1 MTNFNHRGISRRK
14 FLQGISMAGVGAA
27 LAACAPVA
35 APAASSDAG
44 AADAPAEEVKTV
56 SFWIFWTQPGKIAD
70 QLLATP
76 ELEQLLGGNQLD
88 FKTGVNLEARLTA
101 IAGGTPPDIGALGD
115 YTDFMA
121 RGVLDPLDDYVAAS
135 DIINEEDFLEAN
147 WSQTHY
153 EGSMYGVPAIEG
165 FVRRALYYNARM
177 VEEAGLDPDNPP
189 VTWDELMVWHLAL
202 TKFDDAGN
210 LIQIG
215 IDPFDAEGGTG
226 PGNDGWCQMDSWGI
240 HWWDA
245 DTKVFDFDNGA
256 FAESY
261 EVMGEFV
268 RVIGPDN
275 LVGLRGVEGQGTWG
289 GSFNSE
295 VQAMIIE
302 GYWHSGETFNEKPEV
317 AEHLRA
323 TWIPVPESRRG
334 TKIQTGGGHMVQMF
348 KEGKLKDEAWPV
360 AEWLQTTSV
369 IDLIFENIGWLPS
382 YKPYY
387 DTIDPNYY
395 PALEFTIN
403 SVNEATYWG
412 EENRN
417 EIMSFISDKNLD
429 LREAVYRD
437 EMTGA
442 EAAAKLQ
449 EDAEKEYVA
458 AGFG

>member
-1 MTNFNHRGISRRK
+1 MSKLDNRTLSRRD
-14 FLQGISMAGVGAA
+14 FLRGATLASAAGV
-27 LAACAPVA
+27 LAACAPGGAAGTASEVGGGE
-35 APAASSDAG
+35 APAD
-44 AADAPAEEVKTV
+44 EVKTV

-76 ELEQLLGGNQLD
+76 ELAELMGDNKLD
-88 FKTGVNLEARLTA
+88 FKTGVDQQARLTA

-121 RGVLDPLDDYVAAS
+121 RGVVDALDDYVATS
-135 DIINEEDFLEAN
+135 DIIRKEDFLKAN
-147 WSQTHY
+147 WSQTQY
-153 EGSMYGVPAIEG
+153 EGAMYGVPAIEG
-165 FVRRALYYNARM
+165 FVRRALYYNAKM

-189 VTWDELMVWHLAL
+189 VTWDELMDWHLTL

-210 LIQIG
+210 LLQIG
-215 IDPFDAEGGTG
+215 IDPYDAEGGVG
-226 PGNDGWCQMDSWGI
+226 PGNDGWFQMDSWGI

-245 DTKVFDFDNGA
+245 DTKVFDFDNEA

-261 EVMGEFV
+261 EVMGEFI
-268 RVIGPDN
+268 RVVGPDN
-275 LVGLRGVEGQGTWG
+275 LVGMRGVEGQGTWG
-289 GSFNSE
+289 GAFNAE

-317 AEHLRA
+317 AEQLRA
-323 TWIPVPESRRG
+323 TWVPVPESRRG

-348 KEGKLKDEAWPV
+348 REGKHKDEAWPV
-360 AEWLQTTSV
+360 AEWLQTNGF

-387 DTIDPNYY
+387 ETIDPDYF
-395 PALEFTIN
+395 PALAFTIN
-403 SVNEATYWG
+403 SVEEATYWG

-417 EIMSFISDKNLD
+417 EIMPFIREKHGDY
-429 LREAVYRD
+429 REAVYRD
-437 EMTGA
+437 EMSGA

-449 EDAEKEYVA
+449 QDAEKEWKA

>member
-1 MTNFNHRGISRRK
+1 MSNLKNKHFSRRD
-14 FLQGISMAGVGAA
+14 FLRGASVATAAGV
-27 LAACAPVA
+27 LAACAPA
-35 APAASSDAG
+35 GSTGSASDAG
-44 AADAPAEEVKTV
+44 GGDAPSAEAQTV

-70 QLLATP
+70 QLLATS
-76 ELEQLLGGNQLD
+76 ELEELMGGNTLD
-88 FKTGVNLEARLTA
+88 FKTGVNQEARLTA

-121 RGVLDPLDDYVAAS
+121 RGVVDPLDDYVATS
-135 DIINEEDFLEAN
+135 SVINEEDFLGTN
-147 WSQTHY
+147 WSQTQY
-153 EGSMYGVPAIEG
+153 EGAMYGIPAIEG
-165 FVRRALYYNARM
+165 FVRRALYYNAKM
-177 VEEAGLDPDNPP
+177 IEEAGLDPDNPP
-189 VTWDELMVWHLAL
+189 VTWDELFDWHVTL

-210 LIQIG
+210 LLQIG
-215 IDPFDAEGGTG
+215 IDPFDAEGGVG

-240 HWWDA
+240 QWWNA
-245 DTKVFDFDNGA
+245 DTKVFNFDNEE

-261 EVMGEFV
+261 EVMGEFIRHV
-268 RVIGPDN
+268 GPDN
-275 LVGLRGVEGQGTWG
+275 LVGMRGVEGQGTWG
-289 GSFNSE
+289 GAFNAE

-348 KEGKLKDEAWPV
+348 RDGKLKDEAWPV
-360 AEWLQTTSV
+360 AEWLQTDGF
-369 IDLIFENIGWLPS
+369 INLIFENIGWLPS
-382 YKPYY
+382 YKPFY
-387 DTIDPNYY
+387 DTVDPNYF

-403 SVNEATYWG
+403 SVEEATYWG

-417 EIMSFISDKNLD
+417 EIMPFIREKHGDY
-429 LREAVYRD
+429 REAVYRD
-437 EMTGA
+437 EMSGA

-449 EDAEKEYVA
+449 VDAEKEWKA

>member
-1 MTNFNHRGISRRK
+1 MTKRMNTLSRRT
-14 FLQGISMAGVGAA
+14 FLQSMAAVGAGSL
-27 LAACAPVA
+27 LAACAPA
-35 APAASSDAG
+35 ATPDGGGGASDE
-44 AADAPAEEVKTV
+44 PKTV

-70 QLLATP
+70 QLLETE
-76 ELEQLLGGNQLD
+76 ELEQLMGGNQLD
-88 FKTGVNLEARLTA
+88 FKTGVDQEARLAA
-101 IAGGTPPDIGALGD
+101 IAGGNPPDIGALGN

-135 DIINEEDFLEAN
+135 DVINEEDFIEAN
-147 WSQTHY
+147 WSQTQY
-153 EGSMYGVPAIEG
+153 EGAMYGIPAIEG
-165 FVRRALYYNARM
+165 FVRRALYYNAKM

-189 VTWDELMVWHLAL
+189 VTWDELMVWHQEL

-210 LIQIG
+210 LLQIG
-215 IDPFDAEGGTG
+215 IDPFDAEGGVG
-226 PGNDGWCQMDSWGI
+226 PGNDGWFQMDSWGI
-240 HWWDA
+240 SWWNP
-245 DTKVFDFDNGA
+245 DTKEFNFDNEE
-256 FAESY
+256 FAQSY
-261 EVMGEFV
+261 EVMGEFIRYV
-268 RVIGPDN
+268 GPDN
-275 LVGLRGVEGQGTWG
+275 LTGLRGVEGQGTWG
-289 GSFNSE
+289 GAFNAE

-302 GYWHSGETFNEKPEV
+302 GYWHSGETANEKPEV
-317 AEHLRA
+317 AQHLRA
-323 TWIPVPESRRG
+323 TWVPVPESRRG

-348 KEGKLKDEAWPV
+348 KDGKLKDEAWPV
-360 AEWLQTTSV
+360 AEWLQTDGF
-369 IDLIFENIGWLPS
+369 INLIFENIGWLPS

-387 DTIDPNYY
+387 DRVDPNYF

-417 EIMSFISDKNLD
+417 EIMPFIREKHGDF
-429 LREAVYRD
+429 REAVYRD